1 MRRTSVFV
9 LAVAASLAASAAAQ
23 SREIVV
29 QKHASFLEPGN
40 VVPVGTE
47 NHYVGDS
54 TRLNYAAPGGG
65 ARRDE
70 FHQGLLPEPGQP
82 LGDAPH

>member
-9 LAVAASLAASAAAQ
+9 LAVAAILAASAAVQ

-29 QKHASFLEPGN
+29 QKHASFLDPGN

-47 NHYVGDS
+47 NHYFVDS
-54 TRLNYAAPGGG
+54 TRLNYYAPGGA

-70 FHQGLLPEPGQP
+70 LHQGLLPRPGDPIGQSP
-82 LGDAPH
+82 D